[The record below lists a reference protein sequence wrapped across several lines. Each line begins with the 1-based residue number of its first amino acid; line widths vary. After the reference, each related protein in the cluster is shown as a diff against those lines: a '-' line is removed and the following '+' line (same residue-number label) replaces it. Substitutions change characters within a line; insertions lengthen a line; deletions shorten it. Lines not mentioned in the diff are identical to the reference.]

1 MDLAWV
7 RDLDSLSKT
16 SNFSRAAEM
25 NHISQP
31 AFSRRIKALE
41 TWVGAELVDRST
53 NPVNLTAA
61 GLQILE
67 AGTQAVSRIEAER
80 DQIREA
86 QAQPDRYLVTFAT
99 QHSIGWRFYPA
110 WLQEVESS
118 FGPIMSRLR
127 ADDLPNCVAAL
138 DAGDAD
144 FVIAFA
150 SSVSPGIEAS
160 ADTESVVI
168 GHDLLLPVCKSAQR
182 GRPLFNL
189 DRDKSS
195 LIPYLKFGEVAP
207 IRQHI
212 DPLLDKLDLTR
223 RLDTQYENSMAGALR
238 IKARNGVG
246 VAWLPKSLVQ
256 PDLDSGDLVLAGKP
270 RWSIKLAIRL
280 HRNASRTNSLTRKFW
295 SHMSSQEPLIEA

>member
-7 RDLDSLSKT
+7 RDLNSLAMT

-25 NHISQP
+25 NHLSQP

-53 NPVNLTAA
+53 HPVNLTAA
-61 GLQILE
+61 GEQFLE
-67 AGTQAVSRIEAER
+67 AGTQALSRIETER
-80 DQIREA
+80 DLIREA

-110 WLQEVESS
+110 WLQEIESG

-144 FVIAFA
+144 FVIAYA
-150 SSVSPGIEAS
+150 SSVSPGIDAT
-160 ADTESVVI
+160 ADMESFSI
-168 GHDLLLPVCKSAQR
+168 GQDVLLPVCKAGPR
-182 GRPLFNL
+182 GRPLFHL
-189 DRDKSS
+189 DRNNSS
-195 LIPYLKFGEVAP
+195 SIPYLKFGEVAP

-212 DPLLDKLDLTR
+212 EPLLDKLELTR
-223 RLDTQYENSMAGALR
+223 RLDIQYENSMAGALR
-238 IKARNGVG
+238 IKARDGVG

-256 PDLDSGDLVLAGKP
+256 PDLDSGDLVVAGAK
-270 RWSIKLAIRL
+270 RWSIRLAIRL
-280 HRNASRTNSLTRKFW
+280 HRNTKKTNSLTRKIW
-295 SHMSSQEPLIEA
+295 THVLDASS